1 MFDYLIYYVSER
13 SSGRYRT
20 KRTRPISFSDIADIE
35 NELSKEH
42 EVVRPVVVGFFPL
55 ASDSEQSEDSNSLF
69 LVRDVTTGES
79 VEFHIRQEAFDY
91 YRNLIALYGD
101 LHEVEMVARLYRHT
115 PPEVL

>member
-1 MFDYLIYYVSER
+1 MFEYLIHFVTE
-13 SSGRYRT
+13 GTTGHYRT
-20 KRTRPISFSDIADIE
+20 KRTRPISFSDIKDIE
-35 NELSKEH
+35 DELSKEK
-42 EVVRPVVVGFFPL
+42 VVKPVVVGFFPL
-55 ASDSEQSEDSNSLF
+55 ASGPEQSEDSNSLF